1 MGEILMLNYLKKGQL
16 LIYTKNNNKSIIVEF
31 IEYTEYTSSV
41 TRRFNAEI
49 IINDFDEYDEYNDDH
64 SLYSIPGICE
74 FNFINFKNNDQF
86 GEWEIF

>member
-31 IEYTEYTSSV
+31 IEYTQYISSV

-49 IINDFDEYDEYNDDH
+49 ILHDFDKHDEYH
-64 SLYSIPGICE
+64 PSYSIPGICE

-86 GEWEIF
+86 GEWKIF